1 MQVKEEG
8 WLPQHVL
15 VREEGSGELLGAVP
29 LYLKSHS
36 YGGAAPSGKG
46 LHVTPRPAEQ
56 QHSRALRM
64 AWTCQACD
72 QGILVCRVCL

>member
-1 MQVKEEG
+1 MAAQIKEEG

-36 YGGAAPSGKG
+36 YGGAHHCKAAVPICG
-46 LHVTPRPAEQ
+46 LLATPGVSKP
-56 QHSRALRM
+56 
-64 AWTCQACD
+64 
-72 QGILVCRVCL
+72 